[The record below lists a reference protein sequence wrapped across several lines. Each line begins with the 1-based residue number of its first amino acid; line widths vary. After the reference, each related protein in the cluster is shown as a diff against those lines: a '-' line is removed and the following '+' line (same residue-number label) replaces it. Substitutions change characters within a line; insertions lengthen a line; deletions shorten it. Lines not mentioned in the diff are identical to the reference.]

1 MAVYIF
7 KRILNTIPVLLGI
20 SIITFLMMNW
30 VPGNPVMMMFE
41 KQTDP
46 ATIERISKEM
56 GLNDPLY
63 VQYGRFLWNAV
74 RGDLGVSFHTK
85 EPVSQAIA
93 ERFPA
98 TAQLA
103 LLAMAVGLLIGLSMG
118 ILSAVKQNTFWDHGA
133 MVVALLGISMPVFW
147 VGILLQI
154 YFGLKWKLL
163 PISGWYGFQ
172 YMILPAIALG
182 TRYAAMIARMTR
194 SSMLEVIRQD
204 FIRTA
209 RAKGARERSVVFR
222 HALKNAMIPVV
233 TIIGM
238 QVGGLLTG
246 AILTETV
253 FGIPGLG
260 RLAYEA
266 ISFRDY
272 TMIQGTVLFA
282 AVIYVL
288 SNLVVDLSYAFLDPR
303 IRYEGGGSR

>member
-20 SIITFLMMNW
+20 SIITFLLMNW

-98 TAQLA
+98 TVQLA

>member
-20 SIITFLMMNW
+20 SIITFLLMNW

>member
-20 SIITFLMMNW
+20 SIITFLLMNW

-46 ATIERISKEM
+46 VTIERISKEM

-93 ERFPA
+93 ERFPV
-98 TAQLA
+98 TVQLA

-118 ILSAVKQNTFWDHGA
+118 ILSAVKQNTFWDQGA

-163 PISGWYGFQ
+163 PISGWYGFE

-182 TRYAAMIARMTR
+182 ARYAAMIARMTR

>member
-1 MAVYIF
+1 MAAYIF
-7 KRILNTIPVLLGI
+7 RRIFSTIPVLLGI
-20 SIITFLMMNW
+20 SIITFLLMNW
-30 VPGNPVMMMFE
+30 VPGNPVLMMFE

-46 ATIERISKEM
+46 ATIERISEEM

-63 VQYGRFLWNAV
+63 VQYGRFLWNAL

-85 EPVSQAIA
+85 EPVAQAIA

-103 LLAMAVGLLIGLSMG
+103 LLAMAVGLVIGLSMG

-154 YFGLKWKLL
+154 YFGLKWKLF
-163 PISGWYGFQ
+163 PISGWYGFE

-209 RAKGARERSVVFR
+209 RAKGAREQSVVFR

-303 IRYEGGGSR
+303 IRYEGGDGR